1 MPWSSIGL
9 AVGLGILGA
18 LVAVGLGL
26 MVVFALR
33 WRNG

>member
-1 MPWSSIGL
+1 MPWGAIGL
-9 AVGLGILGA
+9 AVGLGILGFLA
-18 LVAVGLGL
+18 CVGVGL